1 MENTGHRP
9 EPQPGDEQN
18 VTLKRAIEAACQGF
32 DTPAGPASA
41 GAEDPQVAHGVL
53 LLKPAEVA
61 SAGLIAHRDTWEWLA
76 ALAVD
81 HSHFRTSPAVEDF
94 KEGRVRTVLSGRSL
108 IALLIELWNTRH
120 PAAERLGHGRDLLQ
134 PRRVQTHRCH
144 RTG

>member
-1 MENTGHRP
+1 M
-9 EPQPGDEQN
+9 
-18 VTLKRAIEAACQGF
+18 
-32 DTPAGPASA
+32 
-41 GAEDPQVAHGVL
+41 

-81 HSHFRTSPAVEDF
+81 HSHLRTSPAVEDF
-94 KEGRVRTVLSGRSL
+94 KEGGVRTVLSGRSL